1 MYPLSQSVYF
11 VSAAIGPLKQIM
23 KRERERERE
32 REDEEEGGGGGEEE
46 VF

>member
-11 VSAAIGPLKQIM
+11 VSAAIGPLKQNM
-23 KRERERERE
+23 KRERERE